1 MAEILVRYAHFL
13 GIIVFASLL
22 VVEHVLVK
30 DKLSARDL
38 RRILIID
45 AAYGISAFFVLIAG
59 LALWLWVGK
68 PAEFYN
74 ANPVFHA
81 KLGAFI
87 LMGLVSIYPTRF
99 YLKNRKMTDGFLEV
113 PRMIVHAIRLESLLL
128 VLIPLMAVFMARGY
142 GLG

>member
-22 VVEHVLVK
+22 VAEHILVK
-30 DKLSARDL
+30 GRLSAQDL
-38 RRILIID
+38 RRVLIID
-45 AAYGISAFFVLIAG
+45 AAYGVSAFFVLIAG

-68 PAEFYN
+68 PAEFYS

-81 KLGAFI
+81 KLGVFI
-87 LMGLVSIYPTRF
+87 LMAIVSIYPTCF
-99 YLKNRKMTDGFLEV
+99 YLKNRKMADGSLEV
-113 PRMIVHAIRLESLLL
+113 PGMVVNAIRLESLLL
-128 VLIPLMAVFMARGY
+128 VLIPLLAVFMARGY

>member
-22 VVEHVLVK
+22 VAEHILVK
-30 DKLSARDL
+30 DKLSASDL
-38 RRILIID
+38 RRILI
-45 AAYGISAFFVLIAG
+45 SALIVLIAG
-59 LALWLWVGK
+59 LTLWLWVGK

-81 KLGAFI
+81 KFGAFI

-99 YLKNRKMTDGFLEV
+99 YLKNRKMAEGFLEV
-113 PRMIVHAIRLESLLL
+113 PRMVVHAIRLESLLL
-128 VLIPLMAVFMARGY
+128 VLIPLLAVFMARGY

>member
-1 MAEILVRYAHFL
+1 MTEILVRYAHFL

-45 AAYGISAFFVLIAG
+45 AAYGISALLVLIAG

-68 PAEFYN
+68 PADFYN
-74 ANPVFHA
+74 ANPIFHA

-87 LMGLVSIYPTRF
+87 LMAAVSIYPTRF
-99 YLKNRKMTDGFLEV
+99 YLKNRKMADGVLDV
-113 PRMIVHAIRLESLLL
+113 PRTVVNAIRLESLLL